1 MNGRQ
6 ERLAQ
11 NQQNF
16 RYANERLQDVVGEA
30 NLDGQVVSFL
40 CECADES
47 CLGRIDLTL
56 ADYDEAHLLSDSY
69 IILRGHP
76 RIEDEEIAEE
86 RGTYEIV
93 QKGRNG

>member
-6 ERLAQ
+6 ERLVQ

-16 RYANERLQDVVGEA
+16 RYANERLQDIVGEA
-30 NLDGQVVSFL
+30 NLDGKVVPFL

-56 ADYDEAHLLSDSY
+56 ADYDEAHLLLDSY
-69 IILRGHP
+69 IILSGHP
-76 RIEDEEIAEE
+76 RVRGEEVAED
-86 RGTYEIV
+86 RGLYEIV
-93 QKGRNG
+93 QKGQG